1 MTQNNRIERLVMLRL
16 SLILHLFIGST
27 LAGSAVIAALLIGQ
41 DTLRPILIAAALGF
55 IAAFPVSYIVARRLY
70 ELR

>member
-1 MTQNNRIERLVMLRL
+1 MLRL

-55 IAAFPVSYIVARRLY
+55 IAAFPVSYIVARKLY

>member
-1 MTQNNRIERLVMLRL
+1 MTQNNHIESLVMLRL

-41 DTLRPILIAAALGF
+41 DTLRPILIAAFLGF
-55 IAAFPVSYIVARRLY
+55 IAAFPVSYIVAKKLY
-70 ELR
+70 ALR

>member
-1 MTQNNRIERLVMLRL
+1 MTQNNHIESLVMLRL

-55 IAAFPVSYIVARRLY
+55 IAAFPVSYIVARKLY